1 MTCGGNTSSFL
12 KANLLIP
19 LAHAEARYVSQTLG
33 RSSAQICVG
42 DLVMSREKI
51 EPQTVGVLLAG
62 VAIGAAAGATIVVVR
77 CRGTRRPK

>member
-12 KANLLIP
+12 KPNLLIP

-42 DLVMSREKI
+42 DLVTPSELLALGSDEPRGI
-51 EPQTVGVLLAG
+51 EPQTVG
-62 VAIGAAAGATIVVVR
+62 
-77 CRGTRRPK
+77 TRRCPMPRD